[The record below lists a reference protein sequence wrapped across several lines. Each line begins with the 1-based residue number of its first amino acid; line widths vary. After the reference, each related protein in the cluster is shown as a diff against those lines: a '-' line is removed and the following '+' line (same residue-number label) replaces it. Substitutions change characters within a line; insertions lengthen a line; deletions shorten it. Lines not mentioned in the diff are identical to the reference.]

1 MKILVFWF
9 EFFCKFVA
17 KGPIDN
23 ESAIVQ
29 VMAWHWTVDKSLPE
43 QMLTQFTDIYM
54 WYKGEIS

>member
-9 EFFCKFVA
+9 EFLWKFVA

-29 VMAWHWTVDKSLPE
+29 VMPWHWTVDKSSPE